1 VAAADRHIPPGQG
14 RVAAAYREGRFPR
27 SELLPGGVV
36 LLTVSLGLLWL
47 GGGLAGGITELFG
60 LGVTKVLERPA
71 GTGAA
76 MEMLTDTARL
86 LLPWLGLMF
95 AVGALFALLP
105 ALLGRRRR
113 GRTAVPMPAP
123 KRGLL
128 ALLVLRTFG
137 VVLLALVALYIFKTL
152 PLKGNGP
159 LDILG
164 TIGTGVLRLGAAC
177 GATMIV
183 VGAGELLLVRH
194 LVWRSLFLDK
204 SESLREQRAM
214 HGDPRMKQEQRR
226 RPRRIAES

>member
-1 VAAADRHIPPGQG
+1 
-14 RVAAAYREGRFPR
+14 
-27 SELLPGGVV
+27 LLPGGVV
-36 LLTVSLGLLWL
+36 LLTVSLGLLGTGGWL
-47 GGGLAGGITELFG
+47 ARGVTELFG
-60 LGVTKVLERPA
+60 LGVAKVLERPA
-71 GTGAA
+71 ANDAA
-76 MEMLTDTARL
+76 MGMLAETALL
-86 LLPWLGLMF
+86 LLPWLGLML

-128 ALLVLRTFG
+128 ARLVLRTFG
-137 VVLLALVALYIFKTL
+137 VVVLALVALYIFKTL

-214 HGDPRMKQEQRR
+214 LGDPRMKQERRR
-226 RPRRIAES
+226 RPSRTAAS